1 MRTMLRRDWGGS
13 QPWPLSAT
21 MPLQPSGSPAS
32 HSLAAQTPQS
42 GPASACRP
50 PASSAAQSEMA
61 SSVSIPA
68 CTFAGNAGQSA
79 YGYRQR
85 HPAHA
90 ELQIPLQL
98 HSQGSSSIDSSSQGY
113 QNLAYMRTF
122 VHVHNKYV
130 RSAELVQWETQVP
143 AWLWLHGVC
152 MGRWACMAAWDLH
165 GQVGL
170 HGCMGFAWAGGPAW
184 LHKVCMGSWTC
195 MAAWRLH
202 GQMGLHDCMESHVH
216 HVQYFVPRTY

>member
-1 MRTMLRRDWGGS
+1 MKVLKRK
-13 QPWPLSAT
+13 
-21 MPLQPSGSPAS
+21 PSGSAQAS
-32 HSLAAQTPQS
+32 ICIGVVGVISVFTVLLFLVAQKASKGRSNAVAGGYLSL
-42 GPASACRP
+42 GEFDASTTMPCW
-50 PASSAAQSEMA
+50 
-61 SSVSIPA
+61 
-68 CTFAGNAGQSA
+68 
-79 YGYRQR
+79 
-85 HPAHA
+85 H
-90 ELQIPLQL
+90 
-98 HSQGSSSIDSSSQGY
+98 QGY